1 MERFRKYASVILQNG
16 VSLRPG
22 DNIYIKAE
30 PIHWPFIALLAEAAY
45 RGGARYVQVE
55 ADHPLLMK
63 ARVQHAEPEH
73 LSYFPETRRKD
84 LELLVSQRWSLVYLD
99 GMEEPDV
106 FDDVDQKRNA
116 IIEKSRRQASVPFF
130 NAIMNGECA
139 WTIAALP
146 TPKWAAKVL
155 QVPPTAAAENELWNI
170 LEPIL
175 LLDHRDPNAEWQKLS
190 AVLKLRAQ
198 RLQQLA
204 LTSLHFS
211 GPDTDL
217 TVGLLPQSRWLGG
230 SSISD
235 DGREYLPNI
244 PTYEVFTTPDF
255 RKTEGRVATT
265 RPVQVLGASVEHAWF
280 EFHAGKVVR
289 FDARRGKAALNS
301 FFEIDERNRY
311 VGEVALVDASSPIYQ
326 ADKLFHAILFDENA
340 ASHLALGRGISSALA
355 QGKNTSDEELLA
367 AGCNTALQHIDFMI
381 GSPALSVNATRRN
394 GIKLPIIR
402 DGHFVL

>member
-1 MERFRKYASVILQNG
+1 MEKLRKYISVILQNG
-16 VSLRPG
+16 VGLKPG
-22 DNIYIKAE
+22 DNIYVKGE
-30 PIHWPFIALLAEAAY
+30 PIHWPFIALLAEEAY
-45 RGGARYVQVE
+45 RAGARYVQVE
-55 ADHPLLMK
+55 ADHPQLMK
-63 ARVQHAEPEH
+63 ARVQYAELDH

-84 LELLVSQRWSLVYLD
+84 LELLVRERWSLIYLD
-99 GMEEPDV
+99 GMEDPDL
-106 FDDVDQKRNA
+106 FDNIDQKRNA
-116 IIEKSRRQASVPFF
+116 IIEKSRRQASIPFF
-130 NAIMNGECA
+130 NAIMNGQCA

-146 TPKWAAKVL
+146 TPKWAAKAL
-155 QVPPTAAAENELWNI
+155 QMSPTPAAEKELWNI

-175 LLDHRDPNAEWQKLS
+175 LLDHRDPNAAWQQLS
-190 AVLKLRAQ
+190 AILKLRAQ
-198 RLQQLA
+198 RLKQLE

-217 TVGLLPQSRWLGG
+217 TVGLLPQSQWLGG

-235 DGREYLPNI
+235 DGREFLPNI

-280 EFHAGKVVR
+280 EFHTGKVVR
-289 FDARRGKAALNS
+289 FDAQRGKAALNS

-326 ADKLFHAILFDENA
+326 ANKLFHAILFDENA
-340 ASHLALGRGISSALA
+340 ACHLALGRGISSALA
-355 QGKNTSDEELLA
+355 QGENMSDDELLA

-381 GSPALSVNATRRN
+381 GSPALSVSATRRN
-394 GIKLPIIR
+394 GSKLPIIR